1 LAPHGGNR
9 GTADTVTIGALSA
22 PRRTTPF
29 RRALNMALVP
39 PENKIRRDSGC
50 HLHRMGEDGGKDRQL
65 G

>member
-1 LAPHGGNR
+1 
-9 GTADTVTIGALSA
+9 
-22 PRRTTPF
+22 
-29 RRALNMALVP
+29 MALVP